1 MRGPGLESV
10 QKGVGESEFLV
21 LSCPLPGRDLSQK
34 VTSLEST
41 VEKRE
46 QALKTGEAEV
56 PLCPSRR
63 CEHAQCLE
71 KCPDWAQAGCVSMRS
86 VLRSAQTALCRPFE
100 LQELPGRCHSQS
112 AILTSVFVFQI
123 CLI

>member
-1 MRGPGLESV
+1 MWRITGRNCRQVRGPGLESV

-21 LSCPLPGRDLSQK
+21 LSYSLPGRDLSQK

-56 PLCPSRR
+56 P
-63 CEHAQCLE
+63 
-71 KCPDWAQAGCVSMRS
+71 S
-86 VLRSAQTALCRPFE
+86 VPW
-100 LQELPGRCHSQS
+100 QE
-112 AILTSVFVFQI
+112 V
-123 CLI
+123 